1 MALKIMKYQGMASD
15 YSTSALE
22 NYYVVESPGWKATRA
37 SGVLAVLLAAHPE
50 MPYEAI
56 AAFAHANGLTDWE
69 FSVDQDDGTLL
80 ARDGVIYFLED
91 YPLPSNW
98 SALFKEWQA
107 NYVISELPREYV
119 QPAAPAAP
127 IAPPPPPP
135 EPQYSD
141 FDEDAFYEQ
150 QYYNQPASPAPS
162 PAAQQPQVV
171 PASYNQPT
179 PSSTSQTSAPQPP
192 AQNAAYV
199 VAPTTQKQG
208 DIPWVWIIGGAAA
221 LLFLMKGKKKKR

>member
-1 MALKIMKYQGMASD
+1 MALKITKYQGMASD
-15 YSTSALE
+15 YNTSTLE
-22 NYYVVESPGWKATRA
+22 NYYVVESPGWKATRI
-37 SGVLAVLLAAHPE
+37 SGVLAVLLAAHPD
-50 MPYEAI
+50 MSFQAI
-56 AAFAHANGLTDWE
+56 AAFAHANGLPDWE
-69 FSVDQDDGTLL
+69 FNVDQEDGTLL

-91 YPLPSNW
+91 YPLPSDW

-107 NYVISELPREYV
+107 GYEISQLPREYV

-127 IAPPPPPP
+127 IQPPPPP

-141 FDEDAFYEQ
+141 FDENAFYEE
-150 QYYNQPASPAPS
+150 QYYNQPSSPAPS
-162 PAAQQPQVV
+162 PASQQPQAI

-208 DIPWVWIIGGAAA
+208 DIPWMWIIGGAAA

>member
-1 MALKIMKYQGMASD
+1 MALKIQKFEGMASD
-15 YSTSALE
+15 YSTSMLE
-22 NYYVVESPGWKATRA
+22 NFYVVESPGWKATRA
-37 SGVLAVLLAAHPE
+37 SGVLAVLLAAYPD

-56 AAFAHANGLTDWE
+56 AAFAHANGLPDWE
-69 FSVDQDDGTLL
+69 FNVDQGDSTLL

-98 SALFKEWQA
+98 SALFKDWAA
-107 NYVISELPREYV
+107 NYEISELPREYV

-127 IAPPPPPP
+127 IEPPPPQ
-135 EPQYSD
+135 PQYTD
-141 FDEDAFYEQ
+141 FDEDAFYEE
-150 QYYNQPASPAPS
+150 QYYNQPSSPSASPS
-162 PAAQQPQVV
+162 QPQPV

-199 VAPTTQKQG
+199 VQPTTQAKT
-208 DIPWVWIIGGAAA
+208 DVPWVWIIGGAAA